1 MKNGQKKISK
11 VMKEFKKGELNI
23 GQSSKK
29 VKSPKQAIAIALSES
44 GMSKKGYAK
53 GGLIEDGTSM
63 VVKRDFMGKHKGQ
76 FVNHSDFTNS
86 DGYLNG
92 GVDIE
97 MTNPTE
103 TQEQYIQ
110 GQEKVIPEKRRK
122 AKWY

>member
-1 MKNGQKKISK
+1 MAMKNKNK
-11 VMKEFKKGELNI
+11 N
-23 GQSSKK
+23 
-29 VKSPKQAIAIALSES
+29 
-44 GMSKKGYAK
+44 KKGYAK
-53 GGLIEDGTSM
+53 GGLVENGTSM
-63 VVKRDFMGKHKGQ
+63 VVKRDFMGKHKSQ